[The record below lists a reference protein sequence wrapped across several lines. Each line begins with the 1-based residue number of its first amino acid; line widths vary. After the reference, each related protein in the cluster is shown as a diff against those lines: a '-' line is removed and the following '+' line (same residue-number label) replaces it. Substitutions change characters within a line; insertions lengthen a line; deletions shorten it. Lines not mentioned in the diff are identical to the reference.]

1 MYGTLPSDQF
11 PPHNGFIWKW
21 HTAEGNPVTFFWL
34 CIKNKPAWDSSTN
47 SSAKARTGEPCQHLL
62 VAHCVPPTQTAVW
75 RAAAGPCAQRPPHLS
90 PPVRP
95 CWQPPKEARV
105 MDPCGAESPSLSE
118 SWASAPWLLASFAP
132 HPTHEGL
139 MYSGTA
145 WIETGEKEPTLLSFG
160 IQEKL

>member
-1 MYGTLPSDQF
+1 MAHRRRQSRDFLLVVYKKRASLGL
-11 PPHNGFIWKW
+11 
-21 HTAEGNPVTFFWL
+21 
-34 CIKNKPAWDSSTN
+34 N
-47 SSAKARTGEPCQHLL
+47 SGAKARTGEPCQHLL
-62 VAHCVPPTQTAVW
+62 VAHCMPPTQTAVW
-75 RAAAGPCAQRPPHLS
+75 RAAASPCAQRPPHLS

-95 CWQPPKEARV
+95 RWQPPKEACV

-145 WIETGEKEPTLLSFG
+145 WIKTGEEPTLLSFG